1 MSAVLLPFVSAALGE
16 VWQFNVSAFAW
27 GSLIIQTVAG
37 AFASYLVW
45 MWLLRHYPATRLGSF
60 VFLTPVFAM
69 VFGAL
74 WLGETVSTHT
84 LAALVAVAAGI
95 VLVNK
100 KT

>member
-1 MSAVLLPFVSAALGE
+1 
-16 VWQFNVSAFAW
+16 
-27 GSLIIQTVAG
+27 
-37 AFASYLVW
+37 
-45 MWLLRHYPATRLGSF
+45 LGSF

-74 WLGETVSTHT
+74 WLGETVSTLT

-100 KT
+100 KA